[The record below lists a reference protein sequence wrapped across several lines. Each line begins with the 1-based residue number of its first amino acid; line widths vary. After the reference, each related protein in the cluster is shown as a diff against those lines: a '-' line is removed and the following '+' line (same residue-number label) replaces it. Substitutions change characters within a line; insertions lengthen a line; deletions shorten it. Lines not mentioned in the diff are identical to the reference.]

1 MAGVGSGGAGRA
13 VGAYGADLLVFG
25 RVGAEVARGAG
36 CGVDCAVGKTIGAE
50 RARDAC

>member
-25 RVGAEVARGAG
+25 RVGAEVAWGAG
-36 CGVDCAVGKTIGAE
+36 RGVGIAVGEAVGSG
-50 RARDAC
+50 RASDAC